1 MIKNPKLSRSITL
14 DNKIDE
20 LTRISTFLEESA
32 EQWEIPMV
40 LGMSL
45 NLVLEEAF
53 TNVVQYAYTDKEKH
67 DIELLMEK
75 SGNVLIIT
83 IIDDGQ
89 PYDPTKKTD
98 PDINLDVENR
108 PIGGLGI
115 FLIKKTMDEVTYE
128 RKNGKNHLVMT
139 KKLA

>member
-1 MIKNPKLSRSITL
+1 MIKNSKLNRSITL
-14 DNKIDE
+14 DNKLDE
-20 LTRISTFLEESA
+20 LTRISSFLEETA

-128 RKNGKNHLVMT
+128 RKNGKNHLIMT

>member
-1 MIKNPKLSRSITL
+1 MIKNSNLNRSLTL
-14 DNKIDE
+14 ANKIDE
-20 LTRISTFLEESA
+20 LTRISTFLEETA
-32 EQWEIPMV
+32 EQWELPLV
-40 LGMSL
+40 LSMSL

-53 TNVVQYAYTDKEKH
+53 TNVVQYAYTDEEKH

-75 SGNVLIIT
+75 SGNMLIIT

-128 RKNGKNHLVMT
+128 RKNGKNHLIMT
-139 KKLA
+139 KELA

>member
-1 MIKNPKLSRSITL
+1 MIKNSTLSRSITL
-14 DNKIDE
+14 ANRIDE
-20 LTRISTFLEESA
+20 LTRISAFLEETT
-32 EQWEIPMV
+32 EQWDLPMA

-53 TNVVQYAYTDKEKH
+53 TNVVQYAYTDKEQH
-67 DIELLMEK
+67 EIELLMEK
-75 SGNVLIIT
+75 SGKELIVT

-98 PDINLDVENR
+98 PDINLNVENR

-115 FLIKKTMDEVTYE
+115 FLIKKTMDNVAYE
-128 RKNGKNHLVMT
+128 RKNDKNHLIMT
-139 KKLA
+139 KNLA

>member
-1 MIKNPKLSRSITL
+1 MTKHSNLSRSITL
-14 DNKIDE
+14 TNKIDE
-20 LTRISTFLEESA
+20 LTRISTFLEETA
-32 EQWEIPMV
+32 EQWELPMA

-53 TNVVQYAYTDKEKH
+53 TNVVQYAYTDNEQH
-67 DIELLMEK
+67 NIELLMEK
-75 SGNVLIIT
+75 SDNELIIT

-89 PYDPTKKTD
+89 PYDPTKKED
-98 PDINLDVENR
+98 PDINLAAFDR

-115 FLIKKTMDEVTYE
+115 FIIKKTMDEVAYE
-128 RKNGKNHLVMT
+128 RKNDKNHFTMM